1 MIAGKRIL
9 AAALLLLS
17 LAAAGQEKPKTGW
30 VMLPLPNLGYSTD
43 TGVTLGVLGD
53 VFNFG
58 DGSVYPNYLQHI
70 GIAVGYATKGSWS
83 VHACFE
89 CPNIVD
95 GLRLNATF
103 TYRDAMVNN
112 FYGFNGIA
120 SPYYPELDLNP
131 GTRTAWYTN
140 HRKHL
145 RVNASL
151 LGDIVGKLSWL
162 GGVVFR
168 KTDMSNFS
176 LERYDSQYSLYQEY
190 RKMNLIRADEYEGG
204 MSLEFKA
211 GLSYDSRDVERNPG
225 KGIFAELYSLSNFD
239 VEHGKYHYGQLV
251 AHFRQYITIFP
262 CRCIF
267 AYHLGLQHQIWG
279 EMPFY
284 NLNEIATPFY
294 PFDEFDGIGSR
305 ASVRGIRYNR
315 ISAAGYAW
323 ANVEFR
329 VTPFIFDA
337 FRQHFNIIFNPFV
350 DLAAITRTYR
360 LEEQMAT
367 LSADTLHPLYQD
379 LKLPVMVAP
388 GIGVKL
394 VMNTNFMMSVD
405 VGRALNPQ
413 ISDWTIGMA
422 STYVF

>member
-1 MIAGKRIL
+1 
-9 AAALLLLS
+9 
-17 LAAAGQEKPKTGW
+17 
-30 VMLPLPNLGYSTD
+30 
-43 TGVTLGVLGD
+43 
-53 VFNFG
+53 
-58 DGSVYPNYLQHI
+58 
-70 GIAVGYATKGSWS
+70 
-83 VHACFE
+83 
-89 CPNIVD
+89 
-95 GLRLNATF
+95 
-103 TYRDAMVNN
+103 
-112 FYGFNGIA
+112 
-120 SPYYPELDLNP
+120 
-131 GTRTAWYTN
+131 
-140 HRKHL
+140 
-145 RVNASL
+145 
-151 LGDIVGKLSWL
+151 
-162 GGVVFR
+162 
-168 KTDMSNFS
+168 MSNFS

-190 RKMNLIRADEYEGG
+190 RKVNLIRADEYEGG

-211 GLSYDSRDVERNPG
+211 GLSYDSRDIERNPG
-225 KGIFAELYSLSNFD
+225 KGIFAELYALSNID

-251 AHFRQYITIFP
+251 AHFRHYITLFP
-262 CRCIF
+262 GRCIF